1 MLNSTRIEG
10 KEGFLRPCV
19 MESNEAGKSFTCQ
32 IHELPRH
39 GCNTAKRYHDSIGA
53 GGAAGIKVAAEAA
66 PHQDAA
72 ELVEAMQGERS
83 PQRREN
89 YGRRP

>member
-19 MESNEAGKSFTCQ
+19 MESNE
-32 IHELPRH
+32 
-39 GCNTAKRYHDSIGA
+39 A